1 MVSPNEP
8 ILPSSAVL
16 QLLDEAHE
24 QGFRAFLSSIGHD
37 GNAISCRYEAS
48 RAASALNDI
57 VNGRT
62 GSEGYR
68 DPYIAAQYLVDY
80 HLGHCILAYWTFQS
94 HFRNRVPDPL
104 YICDVGSGT
113 GAVRV
118 GLALALS
125 ELSKRPQV
133 SFDAVEPSSAF
144 RDAGNFFWAA
154 FRTAVRFSDFD
165 YREFPDIDAVPALSG
180 SAEAAWRVLTAFHL
194 SLPYQ
199 GEWSSAGNAAQRSI
213 QVALQKVSP
222 NVEFYTCHSDKVGN
236 LRRAIGVGRTP
247 RLDSVAPSERT
258 TELTSDFYS
267 RCVNELGFRLGWSRR
282 HAYRFAVHRK
292 CRVLSYTS

>member
-1 MVSPNEP
+1 MVSLNEP
-8 ILPSSAVL
+8 DLPGIDVL

-37 GNAISCRYEAS
+37 GNAISCRNEAS
-48 RAASALNDI
+48 RAARALNGI
-57 VNGRT
+57 VKGRT

-104 YICDVGSGT
+104 YICDVGAGT

-125 ELSKRPQV
+125 ELSKRPKV

-144 RDAGNFFWAA
+144 LDAGNFFWAA
-154 FRTAVRFSDFD
+154 FRTAVSFSDFD
-165 YREFPDIDAVPALSG
+165 YREFPDINAVPALSG

-199 GEWSSAGNAAQRSI
+199 GEWSSAGDAAQRSI

-222 NVEFYTCHSDKVGN
+222 NVEFYTCHSNKVGN
-236 LRRAIGVGRTP
+236 LRKAIGVGRAL
-247 RLDSVAPSERT
+247 RVDSVAPSNRS
-258 TELTSDFYS
+258 TELVSGFYS
-267 RCVNELGFRLGWSRR
+267 RCVNELGFRPIWPQRP
-282 HAYRFAVHRK
+282 AYRFTVHRG

>member
-1 MVSPNEP
+1 MVSLNEP
-8 ILPSSAVL
+8 VLPSSVVL

-37 GNAISCRYEAS
+37 GNAIACRNEAS
-48 RAASALNDI
+48 RAASALSGI

-104 YICDVGSGT
+104 YICDVGAGT

-125 ELSKRPQV
+125 ESSQRPKV

-154 FRTAVRFSDFD
+154 FRTAVSFSDFD
-165 YREFPDIDAVPALSG
+165 YREFPDINAVPALSG

-199 GEWSSAGNAAQRSI
+199 GEWSSAGDAAQRSI

-222 NVEFYTCHSDKVGN
+222 NVEFYTCHSNKVGN
-236 LRRAIGVGRTP
+236 LRKAIGVGRAS
-247 RLDSVAPSERT
+247 RVDSVAPSNRS
-258 TELTSDFYS
+258 TELVSGFYS
-267 RCVNELGFRLGWSRR
+267 RCVNELGFRPIWSQRP
-282 HAYRFAVHRK
+282 AYRFTVHRG